1 MSCRICFEGGESPLI
16 EPCNCTG
23 SIAHIHKYCLFRWLA
38 TKNERFPIC
47 EICKTPYRI
56 TRPIESRHVNDYYIG
71 NLIGQLLAIYYLQ
84 YIISIAIPS
93 QEICYLVAQLLYQ
106 SIYLITSIA
115 MIYRYV
121 DNLHV
126 YVHYAVQEHILLVV
140 IVHLLLWTL
149 IAATYGTYQ
158 TSSTLLLVAN
168 QLWLCMYSIVHKSIM
183 IKFDE

>member
-1 MSCRICFEGGESPLI
+1 MPLF

-23 SIAHIHKYCLFRWLA
+23 SVAHIHKQCLFRWLD
-38 TKNERFPIC
+38 TKNETFPKC

-56 TRPIESRHVNDYYIG
+56 TRRVESNHVNDYYIS

-84 YIISIAIPS
+84 YIISVAIPTLS

-106 SIYLITSIA
+106 SIYLIAFMA
-115 MIYRYV
+115 MIYRHV
-121 DNLHV
+121 DNIHV
-126 YVHYAVQEHILLVV
+126 YVIYAVQEHMLLVV
-140 IVHLLLWTL
+140 IVHFLLWTL
-149 IAATYGTYQ
+149 IVATHGTYQ

-168 QLWLCMYSIVHKSIM
+168 QFWLCMYSVLHKSIM